1 MANSLFMVESP
12 PFLDLHSE
20 AKMAT
25 CTLQDLC
32 GGSYFDLSMMT
43 DKPFPSMIR
52 LVKRLKDRNL
62 IVAND
67 RANLRLVIDQ
77 MSCCD

>member
-1 MANSLFMVESP
+1 MVVSP
-12 PFLDLHSE
+12 PLLDPHSE

-25 CTLQDLC
+25 CTLRDLC

-43 DKPFPSMIR
+43 DKSFPSMLR
-52 LVKRLKDRNL
+52 LAKRLKDRNL

-67 RANLRLVIDQ
+67 QANLRLEIDQ
-77 MSCCD
+77 GSLL

>member
-1 MANSLFMVESP
+1 MANSLFMVVSP
-12 PFLDLHSE
+12 PLLDPHSE

-25 CTLQDLC
+25 CTLRDLC

-43 DKPFPSMIR
+43 DKSFPSMLR
-52 LVKRLKDRNL
+52 LAKRLKDRNL

-67 RANLRLVIDQ
+67 QANLRLEIDQ
-77 MSCCD
+77 GSLL

>member
-12 PFLDLHSE
+12 PLLDPHSE

-25 CTLQDLC
+25 CSLRDLC

-43 DKPFPSMIR
+43 DKSFPSMLR
-52 LVKRLKDRNL
+52 LAKRLKDRNL

-67 RANLRLVIDQ
+67 QANLRLEIDQ
-77 MSCCD
+77 GSLL